1 MNPAALLASLLL
13 LPLFF
18 FILAERRRRISR
30 YSISKKLPL
39 PPSPPGLPFIGNLH
53 ELGSLPHQSLSLLS
67 NKHGPLMLLHLGPIP
82 TVVVS
87 SPAVAQHFMKNH
99 DTVFASRPSLKAS
112 RALSYNN
119 IDVAFSPYGDCWRQM
134 RKISMCHLLSAKMVQ
149 SFASVRRDEVAALL
163 RRVSDNE
170 GTVLCVTEMLNELVS
185 NVLCR
190 VVVGS
195 AMGDE
200 RRRLISTL
208 VQQNS
213 IFNTKVFVEDFFPR
227 LRWLDWILGLDEKL
241 KRHVKAWDA
250 LLEDFIQD
258 HSISSNDSNNII
270 HPSADR
276 TDFIDVLLQLQKDPN
291 LDFVL
296 TRDHIKSTLLDMFA
310 AGTDT
315 SFIVLDWSMAELIRN
330 PKVMKKVQ
338 DEVRA
343 VAGGEEMINE
353 EHLPKMS
360 YLKAVVKEVLR
371 LHPPIPLLLPREST
385 EECQIQGY
393 RIPKQTRV
401 IVNAWSMGRDAAYWE
416 DPGEFKPER
425 FAGSA
430 LDFKG
435 REFQFIPFGAGRRI
449 CPGMSFAI
457 VVVELALANLL
468 HRFDWKLPNGMVIE
482 DMNMEDSPGLVA
494 LRRQKL
500 ELIPLLAQNIH

>member
-1 MNPAALLASLLL
+1 MSPAALLSALLL

-18 FILAERRRRISR
+18 FILAGWRRRISR
-30 YSISKKLPL
+30 YSISKKLPLPL

-99 DTVFASRPSLKAS
+99 DTVFASRPSLKSS

-163 RRVSDNE
+163 RRVSDHD

-195 AMGDE
+195 CMGDE

-213 IFNTKVFVEDFFPR
+213 IFNTKVFVEDFFP
-227 LRWLDWILGLDEKL
+227 
-241 KRHVKAWDA
+241 
-250 LLEDFIQD
+250 
-258 HSISSNDSNNII
+258 
-270 HPSADR
+270 DR

-330 PKVMKKVQ
+330 PEVMTKVQ

-353 EHLPKMS
+353 EHLPKMT

-416 DPGEFKPER
+416 DPEEFKPER
-425 FAGSA
+425 FVGSA

-468 HRFDWKLPNGMVIE
+468 RRFDWKLPNGMAIE

-500 ELIPLLAQNIH
+500 ELVPLLVQNNQ